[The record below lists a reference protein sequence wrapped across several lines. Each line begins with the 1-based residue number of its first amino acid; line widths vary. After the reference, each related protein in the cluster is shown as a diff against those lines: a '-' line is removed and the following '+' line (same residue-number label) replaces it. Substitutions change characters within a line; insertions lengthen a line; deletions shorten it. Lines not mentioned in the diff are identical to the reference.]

1 MVTEM
6 TDLERIKELVSIL
19 NKAGKSYYS
28 EGVEIMSNFEYD
40 KLYDEAIASPTIEE
54 RKANYFE
61 VEKFFCDNTLN
72 LILGWT
78 DGGFQYKSGYT
89 GFYNTT
95 ETDFT
100 YLDYAE

>member
-40 KLYDEAIASPTIEE
+40 KLYDRAVCPGGKTGSSCQEALPSRLVIRSLASSK
-54 RKANYFE
+54 RDSRRANA
-61 VEKFFCDNTLN
+61 V
-72 LILGWT
+72 
-78 DGGFQYKSGYT
+78 S
-89 GFYNTT
+89 
-95 ETDFT
+95 
-100 YLDYAE
+100 

>member
-40 KLYDEAIASPTIEE
+40 KLYDELVKLEE
-54 RKANYFE
+54 
-61 VEKFFCDNTLN
+61 
-72 LILGWT
+72 
-78 DGGFQYKSGYT
+78 
-89 GFYNTT
+89 
-95 ETDFT
+95 
-100 YLDYAE
+100 